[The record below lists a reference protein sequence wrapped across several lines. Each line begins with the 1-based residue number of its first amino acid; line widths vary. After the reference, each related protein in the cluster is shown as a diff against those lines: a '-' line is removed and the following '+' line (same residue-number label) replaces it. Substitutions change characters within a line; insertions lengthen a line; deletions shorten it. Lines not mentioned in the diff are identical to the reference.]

1 VGKKLLL
8 SAAAAAALA
17 SGAGSANAVT
27 ISQPVD
33 SYDQP
38 SLCGATTGGCQ
49 TVYWGETFTAAITGQ
64 LTDLQFKLGPSSDL
78 GSLYATVYAWNG
90 TKITGSA
97 LWTSANVAGNP
108 GLLDFTPTGVNL
120 TSGQTYVALL
130 GTYGISGNTGSATV
144 GSCSAFSTCTSTVSD
159 PYLGYAVYGNLL
171 SGNVEWSK
179 TTNNYADLTFSA
191 TITPVPEAA
200 TWAMMLAGFAAVGGA
215 MRRRRTVVSFA

>member
-1 VGKKLLL
+1 M
-8 SAAAAAALA
+8 SAAAAATLA
-17 SGAGSANAVT
+17 FGTGSANAVT
-27 ISQPVD
+27 ISQPID

-64 LTDLQFKLGPSSDL
+64 LTDLQFTL
-78 GSLYATVYAWNG
+78 GSSSALGALYATVYAWNG
-90 TKITGSA
+90 SAITGPA
-97 LWTSANVAGNP
+97 LWTSTNVAGNP
-108 GLLDFTPTGVNL
+108 GVLDFTPTGVNL
-120 TSGQTYVALL
+120 AAGQTYVALL

-144 GSCSAFSTCTSTVSD
+144 GSCNAFSTCTSTPSD

-171 SGNVEWSK
+171 SGNVEWHK

-200 TWAMMLAGFAAVGGA
+200 TWAMMLAGFAAAGA
-215 MRRRRTVVSFA
+215 SMRRRRNVVSFA